1 MRPFLIFIITTRFF
15 LKVFYKGN
23 FLKNLMKHFYL
34 LLFLLINLVGTSQ
47 CEVYIT
53 PNSAVVIDH
62 NPGISFVF
70 EVQNDSDTP
79 YFGGDLY
86 LDWALSGGSSGPI
99 WEFNFGVFPILPGES
114 KYVSTPSFDIPLPEN
129 VPGNWSPYAGWSGDE
144 FSEYFR
150 ITLDENVNFNDSDCY
165 QWMLD
170 GDGGYWN
177 EPLSDGCGNPNGDNF
192 CDDQCN
198 LEVIDFNLETAEL
211 TIIPNSTYCPNLGS
225 PFWQNQYPFD
235 NPYIFGFQL
244 NFNLGGGGL
253 DISVG
258 GQNIYASNEPITI
271 DLSVLLGNLAYQ
283 NIVESI
289 NEGEFCDLVFTL
301 YNINNSG
308 EPMWL
313 APDNQSIELL
323 DLCPV
328 VDEYVD
334 VSLDTILYDIG
345 CEWVFGSPDPV
356 PYWNGTFYLTNN
368 GDFPITELCIVEDII
383 GTLEGDD
390 TLCFNNLNIIPGE
403 TYEITIP
410 FMYEWGVLSVR
421 VINVN
426 GENGGS
432 DFGWENPFTVG
443 DNMYVQIINYNDE
456 CEPIEIPGCTI
467 EQACNYNPNATLND
481 NSCDFESCAG
491 CMDPEASN
499 YDPEATIDTPG
510 LCEYEILGCTDIN
523 AINYNPLA
531 NTDDGSCIDPIVGCM
546 IPEALNYDPIANVQC
561 LPIMGGCCIFEEG
574 CMDEEALN
582 YNPDAWFDDGSCE
595 YDIFGCTDPFASNY
609 DPLATIDDG
618 SCILI
623 LAGCTDPEAINY
635 NVNASVD
642 DGSCV
647 YDDFCSEIFAPNTFT
662 PNNDGVNDIWTLVTD
677 PSCWIDWHILIYDRW
692 GRLVWESTTPGEVW
706 VGSNYKGNH
715 YVADGIY
722 VYAAK
727 GIGYNPNNTFQKS
740 GYITIFR

>member
-129 VPGNWSPYAGWSGDE
+129 VPGNWSPYSGWSGDE

-177 EPLSDGCGNPNGDNF
+177 EPLSDGCNNPNGDNF

-198 LEVIDFNLETAEL
+198 LEVLDFNLETAEL

>member
-129 VPGNWSPYAGWSGDE
+129 VPGNWSPYSGWSGDE

-177 EPLSDGCGNPNGDNF
+177 EPLSDGCENPNGDNF

-271 DLSVLLGNLAYQ
+271 DLSVLLGNLTYQ

-481 NSCDFESCAG
+481 NSCDFESCVG

-609 DPLATIDDG
+609 NPLATIDDG

-635 NVNASVD
+635 NPNAGED

-647 YDDFCSEIFAPNTFT
+647 YDDNCNGIFAPNTFT

-706 VGSNYKGNH
+706 MGSNYKGNH

-722 VYAAK
+722 VYTAK

>member
-129 VPGNWSPYAGWSGDE
+129 VPGNWSPYSGWSGDE
-144 FSEYFR
+144 YNQYFR

-177 EPLSDGCGNPNGDNF
+177 EPLSDGCNNPNGDNF

-198 LEVIDFNLETAEL
+198 LEILDFNLETAEL

-235 NPYIFGFQL
+235 NPHVFGFQL
-244 NFNLGGGGL
+244 NFNWGSSDLN
-253 DISVG
+253 ISVG
-258 GQNIYASNEPITI
+258 NQEIYASNEPITI

-283 NIVESI
+283 NMVESI

-609 DPLATIDDG
+609 NSLATIDDG

-623 LAGCTDPEAINY
+623 LAGCTDSEAINY
-635 NVNASVD
+635 NPNAGED

-647 YDDFCSEIFAPNTFT
+647 YDDNCNGIFAPNTFT

-722 VYAAK
+722 VYTAK